1 MSKIEKTDIDRLE
14 KVALA
19 IADRIEK
26 KYDSLK
32 KEKKKLDKAIESIGK
47 ITNTLKGDDDND
59 AD

>member
-14 KVALA
+14 KVAMA
-19 IADRIEK
+19 IADRIETE
-26 KYDSLK
+26 YDSLK
-32 KEKKKLDKAIESIGK
+32 KKKKKLDNAIERIGK